1 MRALRVLAGL
11 GILTAAVAPA
21 AQAQSHPLAG
31 KWNIEYERGRRMT
44 DGESQSIMGKALLE
58 ITVKGD
64 SLLGKLTMEPAAE
77 GRSAPPPQA
86 LAGTGSGSTAS
97 LKSTAESRINM
108 NGEERVVNITMTW
121 DLKADGDNLTGSMA
135 REMAGMGAAMT
146 PAPVKGTRVK

>member
-11 GILTAAVAPA
+11 GILSGVIAAAP
-21 AQAQSHPLAG
+21 QSKHPLAG

-64 SLLGKLTMEPAAE
+64 SLVGTLTMEPAAE

-86 LAGTGSGSTAS
+86 LAGTGSGNAAS

-135 REMAGMGAAMT
+135 RAMAGMAAAMT